1 MTPQRYSPQFLT
13 DLFEDWNANQQSQFP
28 LSLNQFCL
36 DWAVPRS
43 TFQGWLKK
51 QAVAT
56 LPADRFYSAPAS
68 EAKTVVKFESGIDAH
83 TADVLRLLANELKSV
98 VTDITEILDR
108 L

>member
-1 MTPQRYSPQFLT
+1 MRQYYTQTFIT
-13 DLFEDWNANQQSQFP
+13 NLFEEWNQRQQSDFP
-28 LSLNQFCL
+28 PSMRQFCL

-51 QAVAT
+51 QAVAA
-56 LPADRFYSAPAS
+56 LPADRFYSAPNS

-83 TADVLRLLANELKSV
+83 TADVLRLLANELKAV